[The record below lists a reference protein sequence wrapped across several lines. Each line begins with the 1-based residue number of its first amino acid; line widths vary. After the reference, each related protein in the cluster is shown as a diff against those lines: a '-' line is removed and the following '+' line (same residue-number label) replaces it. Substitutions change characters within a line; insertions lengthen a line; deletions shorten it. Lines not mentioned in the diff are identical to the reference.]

1 MTGVQTCAL
10 PILKQI
16 EIAEQIAREV
26 HKGQKRTIGRKEDY
40 IEHPKRIA
48 SHFSTEESQIVAWLH
63 DVLEDSDLTGY
74 DLEDKGIDM
83 ELVGVVYILTKKDE
97 SYLEYILRIKED
109 KFATKIK
116 IVDLKDNLEKL
127 PNGSLR
133 EKYLMEIGRAHV

>member
-1 MTGVQTCAL
+1 M
-10 PILKQI
+10 KQI
-16 EIAEQIAREV
+16 KIAEQIAREA

-40 IEHPKRIA
+40 IEHPKRVA

-83 ELVGVVYILTKKDE
+83 ELVGVVYILTKRDE
-97 SYLEYILRIKED
+97 SYLTYILRIKED

-116 IVDLKDNLEKL
+116 IVDLRDNLEKL
-127 PNGSLR
+127 PNGNLR
-133 EKYLMEIGRAHV
+133 EKYLMALHILETKSGYEK

>member
-1 MTGVQTCAL
+1 M
-10 PILKQI
+10 KQI

-133 EKYLMEIGRAHV
+133 EKYLMALYILETNQKRLN